1 MTKNMGSKRKE
12 KMKEIASTE
21 DQVDHGSLFSES
33 RRKLICYDSD
43 SNSHHHAKKKNKNQN
58 YSNGTKSCDEVITNP
73 LLLEDLRFHIFTFVP
88 INCLLNSI
96 RYVCKSWAETIGSS
110 RFIEAYESR
119 RRGSAHSSK
128 IGLYVENRTLGPS
141 YFLEFKDYVS
151 GQFERTNL
159 GTPERMGRIIG
170 TCDGMLLLENYSCKQ
185 MFLVNPLLKW
195 WLRLPFYPITERPPI
210 FRYQGAITRVPRTG
224 KFKLFLADCIEVL
237 GVFWYVLYVL
247 RIGKDNNTWK
257 EIFRKEADL
266 EQHFKCQIFYSSGGG
281 DLYWITKK
289 VVFLID
295 VDKEVIVP
303 KCQLSHGL
311 LNHRYLL
318 MGGDR
323 ISCIDEFDNEFG
335 TTFQIYI
342 LNFDSGKLS
351 LYHEM
356 GPFDFV
362 AICGCKVYSS
372 LIFRLWINDQI
383 IFQVY
388 VLPNEKIS
396 SNYEKVN
403 YQKMHFGYN
412 METGQLTKIGDI
424 DMGDF
429 EVWLYTKTLITLPHT
444 II

>member
-1 MTKNMGSKRKE
+1 
-12 KMKEIASTE
+12 MKEIASTE
-21 DQVDHGSLFSES
+21 EQVDHGSLFSES

-73 LLLEDLRFHIFTFVP
+73 LLLEDL
-88 INCLLNSI
+88 
-96 RYVCKSWAETIGSS
+96 SS

-237 GVFWYVLYVL
+237 GVF
-247 RIGKDNNTWK
+247 
-257 EIFRKEADL
+257 
-266 EQHFKCQIFYSSGGG
+266 
-281 DLYWITKK
+281 
-289 VVFLID
+289 
-295 VDKEVIVP
+295 
-303 KCQLSHGL
+303 
-311 LNHRYLL
+311 
-318 MGGDR
+318 
-323 ISCIDEFDNEFG
+323 
-335 TTFQIYI
+335 
-342 LNFDSGKLS
+342 
-351 LYHEM
+351 
-356 GPFDFV
+356 
-362 AICGCKVYSS
+362 
-372 LIFRLWINDQI
+372 
-383 IFQVY
+383 
-388 VLPNEKIS
+388 
-396 SNYEKVN
+396 
-403 YQKMHFGYN
+403 
-412 METGQLTKIGDI
+412 
-424 DMGDF
+424 
-429 EVWLYTKTLITLPHT
+429 
-444 II
+444 